1 MRSSGRSFQL
11 RLEYRPILVVLAGGL
26 CLLFGCVKQADETG
40 RDVPGGGER
49 PAATADVLPGAEPPA
64 VSAKDRLAKLSV
76 IDEQQLAEM
85 LKSHRGEVV
94 LIDFWATWCL
104 ECLELMPHTVGLRE
118 ELGEEGLQVIL
129 VSLDSF
135 EDRRE
140 AIEDLLAKNGVTFDS
155 YVSRYGSDP
164 KSAEAFEIDAAA
176 LPCIKLYDRRGSLR
190 KTFSAGRM
198 PPEPFDAGDIEAAVR
213 ELVGED

>member
-1 MRSSGRSFQL
+1 MRSSRRSFRSL
-11 RLEYRPILVVLAGGL
+11 LESCLILVVLAGGV
-26 CLLFGCVKQADETG
+26 CLLFGCARQADKSEQE
-40 RDVPGGGER
+40 VPGGGLPR
-49 PAATADVLPGAEPPA
+49 AVTADVSPGAEAPA
-64 VSAKDRLAKLSV
+64 VEAEDRSPKLSV
-76 IDEQQLAEM
+76 IDEQELAEM
-85 LKSHRGEVV
+85 LRRHRGDVV
-94 LIDFWATWCL
+94 LVDFWATWCL
-104 ECLELMPHTVGLRE
+104 ECLELMPHTVALRE
-118 ELGEEGLQVIL
+118 ELGEEGLHVIL

-164 KSAEAFEIDAAA
+164 KSAEAFEIEAAV
-176 LPCIKLYDRRGSLR
+176 LPCIKLYDRRGSLH

-198 PPEPFDAGDIEAAVR
+198 PPEPFDGDDIEAAVR